1 MADKYGV
8 KIARKKDLDK
18 YPDMYGI
25 SLKEMLEGKEPVK
38 NKDRGKVDCE

>member
-38 NKDRGKVDCE
+38 NKDRGKVD